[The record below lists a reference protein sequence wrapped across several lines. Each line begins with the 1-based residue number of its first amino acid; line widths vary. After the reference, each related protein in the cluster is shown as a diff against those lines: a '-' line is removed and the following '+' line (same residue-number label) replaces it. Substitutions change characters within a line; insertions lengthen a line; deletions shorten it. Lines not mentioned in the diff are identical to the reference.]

1 METLALSLSRKLYHD
16 PLTFLKRRSQEEG
29 GERFLDLA
37 RRMFN
42 LDEDAVPPEAHLD
55 RKNTLED

>member
-1 METLALSLSRKLYHD
+1 LALTLSRKLYHD
-16 PLTFLKRRSQEEG
+16 PLVFLKRRSHEEG

-42 LDEDAVPPEAHLD
+42 LDLDSVPPEAHLD
-55 RKNTLED
+55 RKPGTED